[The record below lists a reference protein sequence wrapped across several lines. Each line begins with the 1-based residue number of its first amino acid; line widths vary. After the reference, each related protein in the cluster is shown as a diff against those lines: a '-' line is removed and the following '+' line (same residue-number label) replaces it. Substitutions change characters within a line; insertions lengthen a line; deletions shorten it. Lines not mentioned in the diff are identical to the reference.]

1 MKVSAIRL
9 VNFRNHSVF
18 EVEDIAS
25 QLIVISGANGTGKT
39 SVLEAVSAFNPG
51 RGIRSEL
58 PAAAVKGGGDSWFVS
73 LKLAGGEGGKVASQ
87 LDMSWDNRRRQVVL
101 NQAKRVVLSDVL
113 GMMPTLWLHPGS
125 DRLPDAPPA
134 SRLKFIDRLASV
146 FDKGHL
152 TRLASLER
160 RRGERRQVL
169 ASVKPDA
176 LWLDTLEHS
185 IAQDAVAV
193 AAARIYLLRQLEE
206 LKHPELAQGVSKG
219 SAQGL
224 AKGTAKGVAR
234 GQNRGQHKPSS
245 KQKDKAESSQPA
257 KGWGLPP
264 LRLTG
269 TAEGLVM
276 AHPALRAEG
285 EFAKILAESR
295 GGSSPFYGGLEFAPY
310 SATTVGGAGSG
321 AGSGAKGYVGSTGEN
336 KLLTLSLIFTAA
348 LLIQKRLGI
357 LPILLLDELP
367 AHLDKPNRTRVMAFL
382 RQLKAQA
389 WITTTEPSG
398 FVKGKCRH
406 IKLG

>member
-73 LKLAGGEGGKVASQ
+73 LKLKGGEGGKVASQ

-206 LKHPELAQGVSKG
+206 LKHPELAQEVSK
-219 SAQGL
+219 
-224 AKGTAKGVAR
+224 
-234 GQNRGQHKPSS
+234 GQHKPSS
-245 KQKDKAESSQPA
+245 KQKDKAESSPPA
-257 KGWGLPP
+257 TKGWGLPP

-285 EFAKILAESR
+285 EFAKILADTR

-310 SATTVGGAGSG
+310 GGDAGAVGG